1 MPMTPADKQALE
13 HARYLLEHPGLAA
26 RLSHVVGAPI
36 ERGIEALPPKVS
48 ELINDATRRAIQ
60 AALNMAL
67 RTMDGKN
74 VGPPANRL
82 HKLAVMA
89 SGATGGAFGLAALA
103 LELPVTTTIMMRSI
117 ADVARSQGEDLSL
130 AEARLECLHVL
141 ALGGRSSR
149 DDASETGYFTSRA
162 ALAQAIHAAAQ
173 HISAKG
179 VGGSGA
185 PAVLRL
191 LAEVS
196 ARFSITVSEKAI
208 AQSIPVIGAL
218 GAATLNVMFIHYFQ
232 DIAQGHFT
240 VRRLERIYGPDEIKR
255 VYTLPA
261 LRHSNARR

>member
-1 MPMTPADKQALE
+1 MTMTPADRQALE

-26 RLSHVVGAPI
+26 RLSNVVGAPI
-36 ERGIEALPPKVS
+36 ERGIEALPPKVAL
-48 ELINDATRRAIQ
+48 LINDATRRAIQ
-60 AALNMAL
+60 AALNTAL
-67 RTMDGKN
+67 RTMNGKS
-74 VGPPANRL
+74 VTAPANRL
-82 HKLAVMA
+82 HKLAVIA

-117 ADVARSQGEDLSL
+117 ADVARSQGEDLSTP
-130 AEARLECLHVL
+130 EARLECQHLL
-141 ALGGRSSR
+141 ALGVPST
-149 DDASETGYFTSRA
+149 DDDDSETGYFTSRA

-179 VGGSGA
+179 VSGSGA

-218 GAATLNVMFIHYFQ
+218 GAATLNVLFINYLQ
-232 DIAQGHFT
+232 DMSQGHFT
-240 VRRLERIYGPDEIKR
+240 VRRLEIG
-255 VYTLPA
+255 T
-261 LRHSNARR
+261 ARR